1 MKISQAIEIL
11 NGMTR
16 VAGVAGSTLRSGGD
30 ESGRDLNN
38 ASGSYQKSKLLTAER
53 IGRPGSSL
61 VIIILALLVLLAW
74 QPGFPG
80 QEKQLLPNPS
90 FEEIKEGKPVGWR
103 PVTYQREASFEV
115 DKIARTGS
123 YSLRISSEKGADAS
137 WSVQVAVRPFARYR
151 LSAWVKTENI
161 QSRGGKGVLLNVHGL
176 ERFQTRAVTG
186 TSDWTR
192 LEMIIETDLNDALQI
207 NCLFGGWGKVT
218 GRAWF
223 DDVSLEF
230 LSARKLKPQATIK
243 ASQKLTPISPYI
255 YGQFI
260 EHLGRCIYQ
269 GIWAEMLEDRKFYQ
283 AVGTSESPWKIAGEP
298 HSVLMNPLLT
308 YAGVPLLEIRLRGD
322 GREAGLYQ
330 QALALRKGRK
340 YRGRVVL
347 AGDPGVLPLEV
358 RLVWGEGPEN
368 REIFRIDEISPDYKK
383 YYFEFTARADT
394 DNGRLEIVSRG
405 SEAFRVAAVSLLPA
419 DNLEG
424 FRPEVIKIL
433 RELNSPVYRWPGGNF
448 VSGYNW
454 RDGIGDPDRRPPRKN
469 PAWEG
474 IEHNDV
480 GIHEFMAFCRL
491 VGAEPYIAV
500 NSGQGNET
508 MAADEVEY
516 VNGPAETPMGR
527 LRAQNGQPEPFG
539 CRFWSIGNEMYGDW
553 QLGHMPLED
562 YVKKHNRFAEAM
574 KARDPNI
581 KLIAVGAVGDWSRG
595 MLEACADRM
604 DYISEHFY
612 VGERPGLLSH
622 VYQVPRA
629 IRRIAEAHR
638 QYRKTIPQ
646 LKGRDIRIALD
657 EWNYWYGPYIYGEL
671 GTQYF
676 LKDALGIAVGLH
688 EYYRQADIIYMANY
702 AQTVNVIGAIKTSKT
717 EAVFDTTGLV
727 LKLYRSEFGT
737 LPVKISG
744 RPEPLDIM
752 AAWKEDGRT
761 LTLAVVNPT
770 ADRQTLSLSLGGF
783 RVKEVVKV
791 LRISGEHE
799 KACNVPGQKPEVEI
813 TAVSEKFDPGRLP
826 LPPLSITLYVLK

>member
-1 MKISQAIEIL
+1 MRISRNFNKDGKIRLSSH
-11 NGMTR
+11 GF
-16 VAGVAGSTLRSGGD
+16 LR
-30 ESGRDLNN
+30 
-38 ASGSYQKSKLLTAER
+38 LL
-53 IGRPGSSL
+53 RPGRSVAML
-61 VIIILALLVLLAW
+61 ILIIALAW
-74 QPGFPG
+74 PGAFADQG
-80 QEKQLLPNPS
+80 QQLLPNPS
-90 FEEIKEGKPVGWR
+90 FEETKDGKPVGWR
-103 PVTYQREASFEV
+103 PATYQREAAFEM

-123 YSLRISSEKGADAS
+123 WSLKISSEKGADAA
-137 WSVQVAVRPFARYR
+137 WSTHVRVLPFARYR
-151 LSAWVKTENI
+151 FSGWVRTENI
-161 QSRGGKGVLLNVHGL
+161 KSQGWKGVLFNVHGL
-176 ERFQTRAVTG
+176 EKFQTRALTG
-186 TSDWTR
+186 SNDWTR
-192 LEMIIETDLNDALQI
+192 LEMIIETELNDALQI

-218 GRAWF
+218 GQAWF
-223 DDVSLEF
+223 DDLSLEL
-230 LSARKLKPQATIK
+230 LSARKLRPRATVNP
-243 ASQKLTPISPYI
+243 ARKLEPISPYL

-283 AVGTSESPWKIAGEP
+283 AVGTPGSPWKIAGEP
-298 HSVLMNPLLT
+298 HSVHMNPLLI
-308 YAGVPLLEIRLRGD
+308 YAGVPVPEVRLKGN
-322 GREAGLYQ
+322 GREAGIYQ
-330 QALALRKGRK
+330 ESLALQKGRK
-340 YRGRVVL
+340 YTGRLVL

-358 RLVWGEGPEN
+358 RLVWGEGRDE
-368 REIFRIDEISPDYKK
+368 REVVRIDRIGPDYEKF
-383 YYFEFTARADT
+383 YFDFTSGADT
-394 DNGRLEIVSRG
+394 ENGRLEIVSRG
-405 SEAFRVAAVSLLPA
+405 SEAFRVAAVSLMPA

-433 RELNSPVYRWPGGNF
+433 KELNSPVYRWPGGNF
-448 VSGYNW
+448 VSGYDW

-469 PAWEG
+469 PAWQG

-516 VNGPAETPMGR
+516 VNGSADTPMGR
-527 LRAQNGQPEPFG
+527 LRAWNGHPEPFN

-553 QLGHMPLED
+553 QLGHMPLAD
-562 YVKKHNRFAEAM
+562 YVRKHNRLAEAM

-595 MLEACADRM
+595 MLEACADHM

-657 EWNYWYGPYIYGEL
+657 EWNYWYGPYVYGEL

-676 LKDALGIAVGLH
+676 LKDALGIAAGLH

-727 LKLYRSEFGT
+727 LKLYRQEFGT
-737 LPVKISG
+737 VPVKVSG
-744 RPEPLDIM
+744 QPEPLDVM
-752 AAWKEDGRT
+752 AAWKEDGKT
-761 LTLAVVNPT
+761 LTVAVVNPT
-770 ADRQTLSLSLGGF
+770 AEKQTLALDLAGF
-783 RVKEVVKV
+783 RVKGVEKI
-791 LRISGEHE
+791 LRITGPHE

-813 TAVSEKFDPGRLP
+813 TTVNEKFVPERLQ
-826 LPPLSITLYVLK
+826 LPPLSITLYVLR

>member
-1 MKISQAIEIL
+1 MRASHYFKPKNSQPRL
-11 NGMTR
+11 
-16 VAGVAGSTLRSGGD
+16 VFK
-30 ESGRDLNN
+30 
-38 ASGSYQKSKLLTAER
+38 KSKKCRGLVLLVFA
-53 IGRPGSSL
+53 
-61 VIIILALLVLLAW
+61 LALLFSLARLA
-74 QPGFPG
+74 PAAD

-90 FEEIKEGKPVGWR
+90 FEEVKDGKPVGWR
-103 PVTYQREASFEV
+103 PVTYQQEATFSM
-115 DKIARTGS
+115 DRTARTGS
-123 YSLRISSEKGADAS
+123 WSLKISSEKGADAS
-137 WSVQVAVRPFARYR
+137 WSAQVRVLPFARYR
-151 LSAWVKTENI
+151 FTGWVKTENI
-161 QSRGGKGVLLNVHGL
+161 KSQDGKGVLFNVHGL
-176 ERFQTRAVTG
+176 EKFQTRALSG
-186 TSDWTR
+186 SNDWTR
-192 LEMIIETDLNDALQI
+192 LEMVIETELNDVLQI

-218 GRAWF
+218 GQAWF
-223 DDVSLEF
+223 DDLSLEL
-230 LSARKLKPQATIK
+230 LSARKLRPQATVYPD
-243 ASQKLTPISPYI
+243 QKLTPVSPYI

-269 GIWAEMLEDRKFYQ
+269 GIWAEMLEDRKFFQ
-283 AVGTSESPWKIAGEP
+283 PVGTADSPWKIIGEP
-298 HSVLMNPLLT
+298 HSVHMNPLLT
-308 YAGVPLLEIRLRGD
+308 LAGVPVPEIRLKGN
-322 GREAGLYQ
+322 GQEAGIYQ
-330 QALALRKGRK
+330 EGLALRKGRK
-340 YRGRVVL
+340 YTGRIVL
-347 AGDPGVLPLEV
+347 AGDPGVLPLTI
-358 RLVWGEGPEN
+358 RLVWGEGKEN
-368 REIFRIDEISPDYKK
+368 GQVQEINNISPDYNK
-383 YYFEFTARADT
+383 YYFSFTAGTDT

-405 SEAFRVAAVSLLPA
+405 REAFRVAAVSLMPA

-424 FRPEVIKIL
+424 FRPEVIKVL

-448 VSGYNW
+448 VSGYDW

-469 PAWEG
+469 PAWQG

-516 VNGPAETPMGR
+516 VNGSADTPMGR
-527 LRAQNGQPEPFG
+527 LRAQNGHPQPFN

-553 QLGHMPLED
+553 QLGHMPLSD
-562 YVKKHNRFAEAM
+562 YIRKHNRLAGAM

-595 MLEACADRM
+595 MLEACADHM

-638 QYRKTIPQ
+638 QYRKSIPQ
-646 LKGRDIRIALD
+646 LKGKDIRIALD
-657 EWNYWYGPYIYGEL
+657 EWNYWYGPYVYGEL

-676 LKDALGIAVGLH
+676 LKDALGIAAGLH

-727 LKLYRSEFGT
+727 LKMYRNEFGT
-737 LPVKISG
+737 VPVKVTG
-744 RPEPLDIM
+744 RPEPLDVM
-752 AAWKEDGRT
+752 AAWKDDGKT

-770 ADRQTLSLSLGGF
+770 AERQTLALTLSGF
-783 RVKEVVKV
+783 PVKGVEKI
-791 LRISGEHE
+791 LRITGPHE
-799 KACNVPGQKPEVEI
+799 KAHNVPGQKPEVDI
-813 TAVSEKFDPGRLP
+813 TMVDEKFDPQRLP
-826 LPPLSITLYVLK
+826 LPPLSVTLYVLK